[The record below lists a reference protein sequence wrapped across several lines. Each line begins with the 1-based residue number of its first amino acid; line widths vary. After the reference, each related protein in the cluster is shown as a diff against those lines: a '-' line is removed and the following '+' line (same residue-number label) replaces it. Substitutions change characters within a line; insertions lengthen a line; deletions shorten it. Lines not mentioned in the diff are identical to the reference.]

1 MAPLRGGLEI
11 LHEDEHLLGVVKP
24 AGIPT
29 AHAAAGGDSL
39 YARARATRP
48 FVGVVSRLD
57 LPVSG
62 VVVFAKTS
70 AAAAALAEQFRER
83 TVTKEYS
90 AVVEGRFPAPLGQ
103 WVEWIDRLPAVPAA
117 APRGRG
123 RPPAEPDADGD
134 ADPGEPGTSREP
146 GTLARM
152 RARVVRRAG
161 EVSLVE
167 LSPETGRKHQLRIQL
182 ASRGCPI
189 VGDRRYG
196 ARLPFPE
203 GIALHA
209 RRLAFSHPATG
220 RPVALEVPLPASWR
234 KRFPPLLPAG

>member
-1 MAPLRGGLEI
+1 MAPPRGDLDI

-29 AHAAAGGDSL
+29 AHAAAGADSL

-70 AAAAALAEQFRER
+70 AAAAALAAQFRDR
-83 TVTKEYS
+83 TVTKEY
-90 AVVEGRFPAPLGQ
+90 AAIVEGRFPAPLGE
-103 WVEWIDRLPAVPAA
+103 WVEWVDRLTDASRQAA
-117 APRGRG
+117 RGRG
-123 RPPAEPDADGD
+123 RLAADPDADAEPDADAG
-134 ADPGEPGTSREP
+134 EP

-167 LSPETGRKHQLRIQL
+167 LCPETGRKHQLRIQL

-209 RRLAFSHPATG
+209 RRLVFGHPATG
-220 RPVALEVPLPASWR
+220 EPVELEVPLPESWR
-234 KRFPPLLPAG
+234 ERFPPCFR

>member
-1 MAPLRGGLEI
+1 MALPRGALEI

-29 AHAAAGGDSL
+29 AHAAAGADSL

-70 AAAAALAEQFRER
+70 AAAAALAEQFRDR
-83 TVTKEYS
+83 TVTKEYA

-103 WVEWIDRLPAVPAA
+103 WVEWVDRLPDKPAA

-123 RPPAEPDADGD
+123 RLPADVEADSHPDADP
-134 ADPGEPGTSREP
+134 AEP

-167 LSPETGRKHQLRIQL
+167 LCPETGRKHQLRIQL

-209 RRLAFSHPATG
+209 RRLVVGHPATG
-220 RPVALEVPLPASWR
+220 RPVELGVPLPDSWR